1 MSFQCLSVLGPSS
14 VPICL
19 CDTPVPVQPLSLQ
32 GGGCAEVHRQEGAGG
47 SAAGS
52 THRERQ
58 LQEAQGAA
66 PSPGHAR
73 LRLGALCPFPGEEV
87 RLHHPTT
94 QGSTERRHP
103 LGSAAQNPQCCTDGP
118 AQVSLSP
125 RLGQGRD
132 PGTAPLRVHCISFS
146 QGRTQESIEV
156 AVFLGWQRGTPTPCS
171 LQRVQNQCC
180 WAKPTSYFLFFSPF
194 KV

>member
-1 MSFQCLSVLGPSS
+1 MGKPSPEGREGDPVSFQCLSVLGPSS

-52 THRERQ
+52 THREGQ

-146 QGRTQESIEV
+146 QGRTQESYC
-156 AVFLGWQRGTPTPCS
+156 T
-171 LQRVQNQCC
+171 
-180 WAKPTSYFLFFSPF
+180 KH
-194 KV
+194 